1 MQKLSSWK
9 PLKWLPNSPLQTLC
23 FITLLSIFFFF
34 ISTIINPNF
43 VSNRLNSF
51 SSHGFPPS
59 SLHHQ
64 ISNLQTHLGILLQN
78 IHSEETDSSVTP
90 SSFSDQVLRVAVL
103 LDTLADTLSAPH
115 GDPAIATIET
125 YRDPTRPEETEIECY
140 EDEQE
145 ERFVKSKE
153 VLRYTNPKPN
163 KLLDGKRK
171 NFMDLEAVNPSIGL
185 GCTRM
190 TVDLDRY
197 STYKPY
203 TSCPDD
209 SDFAQKLMLRGC
221 DPLPRRR
228 CFSRSAPNYNHPFQF
243 NSSLWIQPN
252 DSNILWSHYTCKN
265 YNCLVSIDTKN
276 KRGFHKCV
284 DCFDLSKKR
293 WEEVPLNDPE
303 SAEISIDEVLSLTQT
318 PIRIGL
324 DFSPT
329 TGTFAA
335 LMRERNV
342 TIASA
347 TLNLGAPFNEVIALR
362 GLLPLYVSIG
372 SRLPFFD
379 NTLDLVHSTL
389 FLDGWIGFEL
399 LEYVVFDWDRVLRPK
414 GVLWLDRFFCKKEEM
429 KGYISVIEK
438 LRYKKLLW
446 RIVTKKD
453 RVENE
458 LFLTAVLEKPLRV

>member
-1 MQKLSSWK
+1 MASFS
-9 PLKWLPNSPLQTLC
+9 PSPLLTLC
-23 FITLLSIFFFF
+23 FITLFSIFIF
-34 ISTIINPNF
+34 ISTILNPNF
-43 VSNRLNSF
+43 ISNLNSYN
-51 SSHGFPPS
+51 SHDFPPVLPS

-64 ISNLQTHLGILLQN
+64 ISNLQTQFGILLEK
-78 IHSEETDSSVTP
+78 IHSEEKESSKTL
-90 SSFSDQVLRVAVL
+90 SRFSDQVLRVALL
-103 LDTLADTLSAPH
+103 LDKLSESLSGLH
-115 GDPAIATIET
+115 GDTTIATSVT
-125 YRDPTRPEETEIECY
+125 YQDSTQPEETEAENH
-140 EDEQE
+140 EEEEE
-145 ERFVKSKE
+145 ERFIELSEK
-153 VLRYTNPKPN
+153 VLHYTNPKPN
-163 KLLDGKRK
+163 RLPDGKK
-171 NFMDLEAVNPSIGL
+171 NFMDLEAINPSIGL

-190 TVDLDRY
+190 TANLDRY

-203 TSCPDD
+203 SNCPDD
-209 SDFAQKLMLRGC
+209 SEFAQKLILRGC

-228 CFSRSAPNYNHPFQF
+228 CFSRSPPNYNNPLPLS
-243 NSSLWIQPN
+243 SSLWTQPN
-252 DSNILWSHYTCKN
+252 DSNILWNHYTCKN
-265 YNCLVSIDTKN
+265 YNCLISIDTKN
-276 KRGFHKCV
+276 KQGFHKCA
-284 DCFDLSKKR
+284 DCFNLSKKG
-293 WEEVPLNDPE
+293 WEVPLTDSE
-303 SAEISIDEVLSLTQT
+303 SAEISIDEVLALKRTE
-318 PIRIGL
+318 IRIGL

-329 TGTFAA
+329 TGSFAA

-414 GVLWLDRFFCKKEEM
+414 GMLWLDRFFCKKEDM

-438 LRYKKLLW
+438 LKYRKVLW
-446 RIVTKKD
+446 RVVTKKD

-458 LFLTAVLEKPLRV
+458 LFLSAVLEKPLRAM